1 MILELCWHNKYSTSL
16 LHVGERTTVCFSE
29 MLTIYHVQVVMLY
42 SNPFNEHSGIVLMYH
57 TKASRSSQKHVL
69 MIIISVKY
77 IQIHQLFFNKF
88 NLITT
93 SGLIGQ
99 KELHCFFIKT
109 MLLGIHFKY
118 THASPFISLSF
129 SCIYTKHN
137 TVSFV
142 DFIFSF
148 GFFPFFSQPSQLQ
161 MQHGLSKGHLSSSS
175 EQ

>member
-1 MILELCWHNKYSTSL
+1 
-16 LHVGERTTVCFSE
+16 
-29 MLTIYHVQVVMLY
+29 
-42 SNPFNEHSGIVLMYH
+42 
-57 TKASRSSQKHVL
+57 

-99 KELHCFFIKT
+99 KELHCFFITT

-118 THASPFISLSF
+118 AHASPFISLSF
-129 SCIYTKHN
+129 SCIHTKHN

-148 GFFPFFSQPSQLQ
+148 GFFPSFLSPLSYRCSTACQRDIFHLPQSSNDTLGY
-161 MQHGLSKGHLSSSS
+161 MMDKSTSSLSKVLVKEARDVHTSHSKWMK
-175 EQ
+175 